1 MCDRDGELDDD
12 GGDAVF
18 GHLLCLVS
26 ISAMRLIDFH
36 RRWLRARIDD
46 LDAHVGDESLINPQH
61 VIELR
66 GAQPLDRGLGQL
78 QRPVIVNDGFVIA
91 SDRRLTANSAGVLL
105 TGCKP

>member
-1 MCDRDGELDDD
+1 MTMVAMRS
-12 GGDAVF
+12 
-18 GHLLCLVS
+18 LLCLVS

-46 LDAHVGDESLINPQH
+46 LDAHVGDEALINPQH
-61 VIELR
+61 VIELP

-78 QRPVIVNDGFVIA
+78 QRPVIVNDGFVFA
-91 SDRRLTANSAGVLL
+91 SYRPWTANSAGVLL